1 MARPG
6 SITAG
11 QAEWR
16 QYNGVSS
23 GSGEL
28 RTVLFTDIE
37 GSTVLLRSFGEA
49 YFDVLETHR
58 GLIRAAI
65 TGHEGT

>member
-1 MARPG
+1 M
-6 SITAG
+6 
-11 QAEWR
+11 
-16 QYNGVSS
+16 
-23 GSGEL
+23 
-28 RTVLFTDIE
+28 RTVLFSDIE